1 MHYDLKMI
9 CELCEEL
16 GLAARL
22 HDERCAEI
30 DLGDSGLLCFQNAE
44 QERDS
49 LIGFRGTPWHT
60 HGDLTF
66 VDGRGHYVELDYLD
80 LLTGLAEGNVL
91 VCERLQDGKLMDR
104 WLIHRDY
111 NNEFKYMEPGEQII
125 ARRAAIITRGGR

>member
-1 MHYDLKMI
+1 MQMPYDLDLI

-16 GLAARL
+16 GLPARL
-22 HDERCAEI
+22 HDERCVEI

-60 HGDLTF
+60 HDDLTF
-66 VDGRGHYVELDYLD
+66 VDGRGYHVELDYLG
-80 LLTGLAEGNVL
+80 LLTGLAEGEIL
-91 VCERLQDGKLMDR
+91 ICERLHDGKLMDR

-111 NNEFKYMEPGEQII
+111 NDVFKYMETGEQIV
-125 ARRAAIITRGGR
+125 ARRATTRARG